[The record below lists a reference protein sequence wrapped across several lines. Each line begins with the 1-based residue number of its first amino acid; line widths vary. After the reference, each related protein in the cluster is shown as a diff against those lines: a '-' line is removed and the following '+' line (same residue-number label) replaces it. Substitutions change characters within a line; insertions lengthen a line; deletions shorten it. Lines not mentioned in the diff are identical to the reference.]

1 MHRID
6 NGFNLQV
13 VANSQ
18 PLTEHLHNQKKY
30 VASPWDTDYVLR
42 VSVPFSWGQR
52 YLAVV
57 SVDGLSVMTGKT
69 ASSRD
74 GGYILNPGQVFD
86 IPGFRL
92 NNDEVAKFRFGD
104 RRDSYAA
111 QMDKPQNVGVISV
124 VFIAENNNN
133 IMELMGDSRGSLGAE
148 GCGPTSCGPK
158 AMGGAAGHDMGTEF
172 GDVQQHK
179 VREEF
184 FERGPEVARLTLEYA
199 SRANLQKAGII
210 GPDAPLGKVD
220 PFPGDAKPSGPGCK
234 PPANWRGRNRN
245 RRRRK

>member
-6 NGFNLQV
+6 NGFSLQV
-13 VANSQ
+13 VTNGQ
-18 PLTEHLHNQKKY
+18 PLTEHLHNGKKY

-42 VSVPFSWGQR
+42 ATVPFNWGQR

-69 ASSRD
+69 ASSKD
-74 GGYILNPGQVFD
+74 GGYILNPGQTLD

-92 NNDEVAKFRFGD
+92 NNEEVAKFRFGD

-124 VFIAENNNN
+124 VFFAEANNY
-133 IMELMGDSRGSLGAE
+133 MELMGGSQIPFGAE
-148 GCGPTSCGPK
+148 GCGPTSFGPK
-158 AMGGAAGHDMGTEF
+158 TMAGPAGHDMGTEF
-172 GDVQQHK
+172 GDVQKHK
-179 VREEF
+179 VHVES
-184 FERGPEVARLTLEYA
+184 FERGAEVARLTLEYA
-199 SRANLQKAGII
+199 SRANLQKAGVI

-220 PFPGDAKPSGPGCK
+220 PFPGDNKPSGPGCK
-234 PPANWRGRNRN
+234 PPANWRRRN
-245 RRRRK
+245 RRRR